1 MSGEPILDALAEA
14 AEAAAAVF
22 RRRAAMARPLWPA
35 EGPAS
40 TVLDRARQMDPT
52 LGAGQA
58 DVLSE
63 LEAAGREGTTP
74 GSIASALSHDRPNV
88 EITLGALANHGLV
101 EKDTSVDPHIYR
113 LSPALQGAGTDGRQP
128 DD

>member
-35 EGPAS
+35 EGLAS
-40 TVLDRARQMDPT
+40 SVLDRAWQMYPI
-52 LGAGQA
+52 LG
-58 DVLSE
+58 
-63 LEAAGREGTTP
+63 P
-74 GSIASALSHDRPNV
+74 
-88 EITLGALANHGLV
+88 